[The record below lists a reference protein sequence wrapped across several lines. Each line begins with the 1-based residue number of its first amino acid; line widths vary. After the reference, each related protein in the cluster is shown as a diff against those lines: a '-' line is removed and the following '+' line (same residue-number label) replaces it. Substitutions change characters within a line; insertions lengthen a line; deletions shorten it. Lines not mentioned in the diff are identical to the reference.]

1 MNNPTSRILFIAA
14 LAALLVSGCATRE
27 PEPAPEPTGPTQAE
41 LEAQRQAEA
50 EAEAARRAN
59 EAALSEARELLGQIR
74 EHTNLNSGQRDR
86 LRQGE
91 RAIDDGEGRRAVD
104 VLSALLSELRAAR
117 MTYTVVNGDSLWR
130 ISGRSEVYGNPYQWP
145 LIYKANTGKID
156 DADLI
161 YPDQRFSIVE
171 HPMHGDVDA
180 AVEHARNRGAWELG
194 RVEDTDRRYLGR

>member
-1 MNNPTSRILFIAA
+1 MNNSTSRILVVTA

-27 PEPAPEPTGPTQAE
+27 PEPAPEQTGPTQAE
-41 LEAQRQAEA
+41 LEAQRQARA
-50 EAEAARRAN
+50 QAEAARRAN
-59 EAALSEARELLGQIR
+59 EAALSQARELLGQIR
-74 EHTNLNSGQRDR
+74 EHTNMNARQRDR

-91 RAIDDGEGRRAVD
+91 RAISDGEGRRAVD
-104 VLSALLSELRAAR
+104 VLSGLLSELRAAR

-130 ISGRSEVYGNPYQWP
+130 ISGRSDVYGNPYQWP
-145 LIYKANTGKID
+145 LIYKANAGKID

-171 HPMHGDVDA
+171 HPVRGDVDA

-194 RVEDTDRRYLGR
+194 RIEDSDRRYLGR